1 VESVEASGKSIEDA
15 ILQALARLGRN
26 RNEVDIQVLQ
36 EPSRGVRGMGVRE
49 ARVRVFV
56 KAMRQGYQGQQPVSG
71 AMVTPEMTPA
81 LLPDEDA
88 AGELEADDYADE
100 TDEAEYGAEYGEEGY
115 YAPYAEPDV
124 PAAVVVAPELLAR
137 PLRDVLPEDASIE
150 EMAVAALQTILALM
164 DMPADIEVAEPIN
177 PEAEDEEPLTLNIR
191 NTDDH
196 LLSLLIG
203 RRGETLAS
211 LQLLVNLIVAK
222 QTGHHERI
230 IVDAEGYRARREDN
244 LRSMAQRVAAQ
255 VRRSGS
261 PIMLEAMPPNE
272 RRIIHMTLAESPDV
286 STESTGEGE
295 QRRVVISP
303 KRAMRGGRAS
313 QQGPVLQ
320 GQAPQEPAQ
329 FPTHEG
335 PADQS

>member
-1 VESVEASGKSIEDA
+1 MESVEASGKSIEDA

-56 KAMRQGYQGQQPVSG
+56 KATRAGQQPAVG
-71 AMVTPEMTPA
+71 AVVTPEMTQA

-88 AGELEADDYADE
+88 AGEQEADGYADE
-100 TDEAEYGAEYGEEGY
+100 EEYGEEEY
-115 YAPYAEPDV
+115 YAPYAEPDLQ
-124 PAAVVVAPELLAR
+124 ADVVAPELLAR

-191 NTDDH
+191 GTDDH

-272 RRIIHMTLAESPDV
+272 RRIIHITLAESPDV

-295 QRRVVISP
+295 QRRVVVSP
-303 KRAMRGGRAS
+303 RRAMRGGRTS
-313 QQGPVLQ
+313 QQG
-320 GQAPQEPAQ
+320 QASQEAPHGHVSQ
-329 FPTHEG
+329 ESEQLPTHEG